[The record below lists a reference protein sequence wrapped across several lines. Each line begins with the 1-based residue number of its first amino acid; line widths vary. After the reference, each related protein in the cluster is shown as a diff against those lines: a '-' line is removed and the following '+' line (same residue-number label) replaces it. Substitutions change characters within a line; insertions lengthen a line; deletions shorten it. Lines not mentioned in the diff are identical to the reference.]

1 MVNRSEEHGKTDLH
15 ASSDRPRMLTST
27 GLQNLSGRALRRL
40 PIMSLAMYARQD
52 PCPIDEALR
61 ALAQAVENE
70 SLREQRDG
78 TEETKMIDFR

>member
-52 PCPIDEALR
+52 PYPIEEALGALSQGVDEATAPTCNLSSSE
-61 ALAQAVENE
+61 AGLM
-70 SLREQRDG
+70 SG
-78 TEETKMIDFR
+78 